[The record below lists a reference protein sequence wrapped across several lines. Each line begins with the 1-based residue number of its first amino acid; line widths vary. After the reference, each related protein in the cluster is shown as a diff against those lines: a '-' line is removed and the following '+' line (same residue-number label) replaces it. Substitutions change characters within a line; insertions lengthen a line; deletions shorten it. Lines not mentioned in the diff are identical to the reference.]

1 MTLTMPI
8 MSMFTSPVALSTV
21 VASAGTITATASQGS
36 NIFTPLFLDGL
47 MPIVM
52 DITGILFRVSI
63 IGGIYCIMR
72 SDSKNGLN
80 RIKMAT
86 IAYCMLKFIEVFV
99 QLIDLAVAKVKIPI
113 Q

>member
-1 MTLTMPI
+1 MILTMP
-8 MSMFTSPVALSTV
+8 MFSMFTSPVALSSV
-21 VASAGTITATASQGS
+21 VATTGTVAESAINGS
-36 NIFTPLFLDGL
+36 VFTPLFLDGL
-47 MPIVM
+47 MPIVL
-52 DITGILFRVSI
+52 DITGVIFRVAI

-86 IAYCMLKFIEVFV
+86 VAYCMLKFIEVFV